1 MQALSLFELNEFIR
15 RITALNFPEPIW
27 VRAEIAQYSIARGN
41 HFISLVEKDE
51 SAGGVITAESEAVI
65 WSGQFH
71 RMAAAMNVPVKAIL
85 QEGMEVLIKV
95 QPEFHERYGLK
106 LIIVEIDTAY
116 TIGKLALERQKIIE
130 QLREKQLLDLNAE
143 VRLAPVI
150 QNIAILSN
158 DTAAGYQDFMD
169 QITRNRFGYVFQTR
183 LFKTAMQGE
192 NTVAEALQNLK
203 RIRRSGI
210 NFDCVIIIRGGGA
223 KLTLKAFD
231 NYELSEAI
239 AKFPIPVMSGIGHER
254 DESVL
259 DLVAHTSLKTP
270 TAVAEFIIQ
279 HNYSFESD
287 LLLLGRQFGQ
297 QVRYRLGNEVLKLK
311 NAQME
316 MKHLALASL
325 KSDLQK
331 VLQCSLILPT
341 QVHRKL
347 QTERKELD
355 HASLIADLLN
365 VEKTLTRG
373 FSLTT
378 NEAGTLLTSSLQ
390 LKKGD
395 TIVTRLKDGTVNSK
409 ITKA

>member
-1 MQALSLFELNEFIR
+1 M
-15 RITALNFPEPIW
+15 NFPEPIW

-203 RIRRSGI
+203 E
-210 NFDCVIIIRGGGA
+210 FDVP
-223 KLTLKAFD
+223 
-231 NYELSEAI
+231 E
-239 AKFPIPVMSGIGHER
+239 
-254 DESVL
+254 
-259 DLVAHTSLKTP
+259 
-270 TAVAEFIIQ
+270 
-279 HNYSFESD
+279 
-287 LLLLGRQFGQ
+287 
-297 QVRYRLGNEVLKLK
+297 
-311 NAQME
+311 
-316 MKHLALASL
+316 
-325 KSDLQK
+325 
-331 VLQCSLILPT
+331 
-341 QVHRKL
+341 
-347 QTERKELD
+347 
-355 HASLIADLLN
+355 
-365 VEKTLTRG
+365 
-373 FSLTT
+373 
-378 NEAGTLLTSSLQ
+378 
-390 LKKGD
+390 
-395 TIVTRLKDGTVNSK
+395 
-409 ITKA
+409 

>member
-71 RMAAAMNVPVKAIL
+71 RMAATLNIPIKDIL

-130 QLREKQLLDLNAE
+130 ELRKKQLLDLNAS
-143 VRLAPVI
+143 VFLAPVI
-150 QNIAILSN
+150 QNVAILSS

-169 QITRNRFGYVFQTR
+169 QITRNRFGYVIQTR

-203 RIRRSGI
+203 RIRRSAI

-231 NYELSEAI
+231 DYELSKAI
-239 AKFPIPVMSGIGHER
+239 AQFPIPVISGIGHER

-259 DLVAHTSLKTP
+259 DMVAHTSLKTP

-287 LLLLGRQFGQ
+287 LLSLGRQLGQ
-297 QVRYRLGNEVLKLK
+297 QVRYHLGNELLKLK
-311 NAQME
+311 NGQME
-316 MKHLALASL
+316 MKHLALACL
-325 KSDLQK
+325 KSDRQKILQNS
-331 VLQCSLILPT
+331 VTLPT
-341 QVHRKL
+341 LINRKL
-347 QTERKELD
+347 QTERKDLD
-355 HASLIADLLN
+355 HASLLADLLN
-365 VEKTLTRG
+365 VDKTLGRG

-378 NEAGTLLTSSLQ
+378 NEAGTLLTSSQQ
-390 LKKGD
+390 LIKGD
-395 TIVTRLKDGTVNSK
+395 SIVTRLKDGTVHSK
-409 ITKA
+409 ISKT